1 MHFLQTIHKNQTQ
14 QSPAQSTYHP
24 PMLWTLWRSILFE
37 FWRMLIITTAIV
49 VAAIS
54 FAATVKPL
62 ADGSLTFDQAFRF
75 LGYAIPPML
84 AYALPFAAGFS
95 ATMTYH
101 RMVADN
107 ELTATFASGIS
118 HKQTLFPMLLSGVI
132 LAGTL
137 VALNNQIIPRFLQR
151 MEEMVTRDFAKI
163 LVNSLSQGRSA
174 MVGNTEIHADRVE
187 EIPPKPGSPV
197 EQQFRLG
204 GVVMIEAEDD
214 GTIRI
219 DGTAA
224 HAWIQLLPAW
234 ALAPEQRSRIADDDA
249 RTIVMQF
256 EDLTIN
262 EQGDAVAWESVTSPA
277 IPIPRVFKD
286 DPKFMTASEMETL
299 HDDPDQMNFVD
310 RPRAQ
315 LARAIASHQTLN
327 TLRDL
332 VNSAQPLQFT
342 TGHNQSITILAG
354 SITQQGTQWVLSPL
368 RSTNTIEIQ
377 VTKPDGHT
385 DRLSAQSATLNPNAT
400 STIDPFDNQSNANS
414 LTLDLDLSTV
424 TILGGS
430 QSSPSDNQ
438 FQSNTQIA
446 NTQYTSLHLRNDPL
460 PALLAKPSSE
470 MLIAAEPYRHQ
481 SSTQYSLPIHD
492 LANRLEYEIAH
503 LDREVLS
510 KVHER
515 WAFSA
520 AALIMVLAG
529 GVTAM
534 RLKHT
539 QPLVIYLWSFF
550 PALLTFLF
558 ISGGQQAV
566 HKSGPVGLPLLWSG
580 ILLITLYTLNAL
592 RKVAKH

>member
-1 MHFLQTIHKNQTQ
+1 
-14 QSPAQSTYHP
+14 
-24 PMLWTLWRSILFE
+24 MLWTLWRSILFE

-101 RMVADN
+101 RMVAEN

-118 HKQTLFPMLLSGVI
+118 HKQVLFPMLISGII

-137 VALNNQIIPRFLQR
+137 VTLNNQIIPRFLQR

-187 EIPPKPGSPV
+187 EIPPKPNSTV

-204 GVVMIEAEDD
+204 GVVMIEAEED

-224 HAWIQLLPAW
+224 HAWIQLYPAW

-249 RTIVMQF
+249 RAIVMQF

-286 DPKFMTASEMETL
+286 DPKWNPS
-299 HDDPDQMNFVD
+299 
-310 RPRAQ
+310 
-315 LARAIASHQTLN
+315 
-327 TLRDL
+327 
-332 VNSAQPLQFT
+332 T
-342 TGHNQSITILAG
+342 T
-354 SITQQGTQWVLSPL
+354 
-368 RSTNTIEIQ
+368 IQ
-377 VTKPDGHT
+377 IK
-385 DRLSAQSATLNPNAT
+385 
-400 STIDPFDNQSNANS
+400 
-414 LTLDLDLSTV
+414 
-424 TILGGS
+424 
-430 QSSPSDNQ
+430 
-438 FQSNTQIA
+438 
-446 NTQYTSLHLRNDPL
+446 
-460 PALLAKPSSE
+460 
-470 MLIAAEPYRHQ
+470 
-481 SSTQYSLPIHD
+481 
-492 LANRLEYEIAH
+492 
-503 LDREVLS
+503 
-510 KVHER
+510 
-515 WAFSA
+515 
-520 AALIMVLAG
+520 
-529 GVTAM
+529 
-534 RLKHT
+534 
-539 QPLVIYLWSFF
+539 
-550 PALLTFLF
+550 
-558 ISGGQQAV
+558 
-566 HKSGPVGLPLLWSG
+566 
-580 ILLITLYTLNAL
+580 
-592 RKVAKH
+592 